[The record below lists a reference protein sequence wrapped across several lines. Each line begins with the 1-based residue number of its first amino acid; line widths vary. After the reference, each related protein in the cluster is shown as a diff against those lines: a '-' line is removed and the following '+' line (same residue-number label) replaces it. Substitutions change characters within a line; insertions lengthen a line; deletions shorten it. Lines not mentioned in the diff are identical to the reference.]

1 MNSKKIGIITWFT
14 GPNYGTN
21 LQAIALQYYLRKQGY
36 EVNIINY
43 EVPYLRQTKTIKKLI
58 RKVIYQPKELVKK
71 YALKLV
77 YQPKNWIVKYAL
89 NKYRNEIE
97 ERDNKLTVAIQ
108 KNCVL
113 TSKVRNLNELINIC
127 NSYDLL
133 ICGSDQ
139 IWNPNWYN
147 RFYFA
152 DYDEITTR
160 RIAYAPSMGVNA
172 ISDTVIPDI
181 KRSISKFDYV
191 SVRENKA
198 ADLLEACT
206 GRRPTVVVDPTFL
219 LSKEEWECIFELEK
233 TEDQDYIL
241 AFFLNDEYNHLKAT
255 RKFAKR
261 NSCRLILIPYKGM
274 TYLQSADICADAGLE
289 DMLRLIKNAK
299 YVVTDSFHIT
309 VFSIIFNKQFF
320 TFQRFKDD
328 AFTSQ
333 NVRVINL
340 LELTGLE
347 GRLIPFRSKNIVD
360 IDNII
365 YSECMIKLDNEI
377 KNSKKY
383 LKTAVEQ
390 SNEN

>member
-43 EVPYLRQTKTIKKLI
+43 EVPYLRQTKTIKNLI
-58 RKVIYQPKELVKK
+58 RKVI
-71 YALKLV
+71 

-97 ERDNKLTVAIQ
+97 ERDNKLTMAIQ

-113 TSKVRNLNELINIC
+113 TSKVRNLNELINTC

-328 AFTSQ
+328 EFTSQ

>member
-1 MNSKKIGIITWFT
+1 MISKKIGIITWFT

-36 EVNIINY
+36 KVNIINY
-43 EVPYLRQTKTIKKLI
+43 EVQFSKQETERKNWI
-58 RKVIYQPKELVKK
+58 R
-71 YALKLV
+71 KLV
-77 YQPKNWIVKYAL
+77 YMPRKLVVNYAIS
-89 NKYRNEIE
+89 KYRNEIE
-97 ERDNKLTVAIQ
+97 ERDNKLTIAIQ
-108 KNCVL
+108 KNCIL
-113 TSKVRNLNELINIC
+113 TSKVKNLNELINIC

-152 DYDEITTR
+152 DYDEIKTR

-181 KRSISKFDYV
+181 KRSISKFDHV

-198 ADLLEACT
+198 ADLLEPYT
-206 GRRPTVVVDPTFL
+206 DRRPTVVVDPTFL
-219 LSKEEWECIFELEK
+219 VSKKEWECIFELKE
-233 TEDQDYIL
+233 TDDQDYIL
-241 AFFLNDEYNHLKAT
+241 AFFLNDEFNHLKAT
-255 RKFAKR
+255 KKFAKR
-261 NSCRLILIPYKGM
+261 NSCRLILVPYKGI
-274 TYLQSADICADAGLE
+274 TYLQSADICADAGVE
-289 DMLRLIKNAK
+289 DLLRLIKNAK

-328 AFTSQ
+328 EFTSQ
-333 NVRVINL
+333 NVRVLNL
-340 LELTGLE
+340 LEMTGLE
-347 GRLIPFRSKNIVD
+347 ERLVPFKSKKIVD
-360 IDNII
+360 MEDIT
-365 YSECMIKLDNEI
+365 YSKCMMKLDNQI

-383 LKTAVEQ
+383 LNTAIELFDK
-390 SNEN
+390 N

>member
-43 EVPYLRQTKTIKKLI
+43 EVPYLRQTKTIKNLI
-58 RKVIYQPKELVKK
+58 RKVI
-71 YALKLV
+71 

-97 ERDNKLTVAIQ
+97 ERDNKLTMAIQ

-113 TSKVRNLNELINIC
+113 TSKVRNLNELINTC

-152 DYDEITTR
+152 DYDEIKTR

-172 ISDTVIPDI
+172 ISDTAILDI
-181 KRSISKFDYV
+181 KRSISKFDYI
-191 SVRENKA
+191 SVREKKA
-198 ADLLEACT
+198 ADLLEAYT
-206 GRRPTVVVDPTFL
+206 NRRPTVVVDPTFL

-274 TYLQSADICADAGLE
+274 TYLQPADICADAGLE

-320 TFQRFKDD
+320 TFQRCKDD
-328 AFTSQ
+328 VFTSQ

-347 GRLIPFRSKNIVD
+347 ERLVPFKSKKIVD
-360 IDNII
+360 MEDIT
-365 YSECMIKLDNEI
+365 YSKCMMKLDNEI

-383 LKTAVEQ
+383 LNTAIELFDK
-390 SNEN
+390 N